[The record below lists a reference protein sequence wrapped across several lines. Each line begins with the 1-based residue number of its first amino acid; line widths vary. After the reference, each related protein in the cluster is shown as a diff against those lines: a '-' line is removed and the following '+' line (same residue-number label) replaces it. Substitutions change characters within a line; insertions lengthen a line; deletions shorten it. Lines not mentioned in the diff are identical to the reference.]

1 MVSFFRWPVF
11 LKDAKV
17 LIALDIFFF
26 YCLIVYFLQNY
37 DIEIR
42 KKKKEDIK
50 IVPEKEKKKKP
61 KFME

>member
-1 MVSFFRWPVF
+1 MARLFKRCKSFDSSRY
-11 LKDAKV
+11 
-17 LIALDIFFF
+17 FFF

-50 IVPEKEKKKKP
+50 IVPEKEKRKKP

>member
-42 KKKKEDIK
+42 KKKKRI
-50 IVPEKEKKKKP
+50 
-61 KFME
+61 